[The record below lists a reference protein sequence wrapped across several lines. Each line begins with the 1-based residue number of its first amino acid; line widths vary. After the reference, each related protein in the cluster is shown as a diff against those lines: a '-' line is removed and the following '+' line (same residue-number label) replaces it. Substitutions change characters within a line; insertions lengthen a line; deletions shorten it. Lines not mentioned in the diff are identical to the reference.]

1 MTYRA
6 LPEGLF
12 IRSSPI
18 AGQGIFSRNIIN
30 EGTELGMSHII
41 INEEIIRTPLGGF
54 INHSDLPNCE
64 KYKID
69 IRNLKIMS
77 PSRKTGQ
84 GVFKVS
90 CTKYLIFMSKGYS
103 LIKACKKILP
113 FGFVQ

>member
-1 MTYRA
+1 VTYRA

-69 IRNLKIMS
+69 NRYYIRVIRPISPMEELFLKY
-77 PSRKTGQ
+77 TFYN
-84 GVFKVS
+84 V
-90 CTKYLIFMSKGYS
+90 
-103 LIKACKKILP
+103 
-113 FGFVQ
+113 

>member
-18 AGQGIFSRNIIN
+18 AGQGIFSRNSMN

-64 KYKID
+64 KYQVDNRYYIKV
-69 IRNLKIMS
+69 IRPVGPMEELFLKY
-77 PSRKTGQ
+77 TFYN
-84 GVFKVS
+84 V
-90 CTKYLIFMSKGYS
+90 
-103 LIKACKKILP
+103 
-113 FGFVQ
+113 